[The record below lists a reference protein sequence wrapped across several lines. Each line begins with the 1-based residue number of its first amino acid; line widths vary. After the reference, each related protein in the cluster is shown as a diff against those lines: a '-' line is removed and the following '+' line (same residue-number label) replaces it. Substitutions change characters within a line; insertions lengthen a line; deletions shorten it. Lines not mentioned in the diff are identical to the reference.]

1 MNDWSVI
8 IMCVL
13 VSSVKKSKLSQ
24 IYYVLNMAVYKVIT
38 SQRLIMKNR

>member
-8 IMCVL
+8 IMYVL
-13 VSSVKKSKLSQ
+13 ASSVKKSKLSQ
-24 IYYVLNMAVYKVIT
+24 IYYVLNMAVYKVKT